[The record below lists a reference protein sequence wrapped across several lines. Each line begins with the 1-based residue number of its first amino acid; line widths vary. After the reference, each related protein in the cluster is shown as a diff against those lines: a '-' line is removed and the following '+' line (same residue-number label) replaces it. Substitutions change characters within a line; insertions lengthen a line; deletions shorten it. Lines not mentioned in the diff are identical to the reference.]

1 LLHNA
6 RQCWGLNITF
16 LVNPYE
22 RIYVSFTLH
31 GLGVSGGIAIGHAH
45 LVTSASLEVDHY
57 QIPEEFIA
65 REVKRFEK
73 AVKLVRT
80 ELNQLEKEIQTTH
93 KGEASGEM
101 AAFVTVHRMM
111 LDDPSLS
118 ETPRDV
124 IRRESC
130 NAEWALKLQLDEL
143 LAQFAEVQ
151 DEYLRERKT
160 DVRQVAERIVAAL
173 SGQISDVPEKLRERA
188 EDTILVAHDLS
199 PADVILFK
207 DHQVAAFVTDVG
219 GSTSHTAILAR
230 SLAIPAIVAL
240 HSARELVREDEVI
253 IVDGTQ
259 GVVIV
264 DPDEMVLAEYRLK
277 QNQWKLERQKLSR
290 IKTATAETLDGT
302 VVELFANIELPS
314 DLDAVK
320 QSGATGIGL
329 FRTEFLFMNRKGV
342 PTEEEQFE
350 AYKTVAEGMRGKPVV
365 IRTLDIGADKSLGG
379 PDQPSAHSALGLR
392 AIRYCLSEP
401 QLFNTQLRAILRASK
416 FGDVRI
422 LIPMLVSVNE
432 LKQTIAALDVA
443 KEQLRAEGK
452 KFNDKIQVGGMI
464 EIPAAAIALPMFL
477 RTLDFLSIGTNDL
490 IQYTLAIDRTD
501 DTVAHLYDPLH
512 PAVLLLI
519 SSVIRQANAAGVPVT
534 VCGEMAGDVELTRLL
549 LGFGLREFSM
559 HPANVLT
566 VKQRVLMSNLPD
578 IEPAAAKILK
588 ADDPDKMLAILARMN
603 A

>member
-1 LLHNA
+1 M
-6 RQCWGLNITF
+6 
-16 LVNPYE
+16 
-22 RIYVSFTLH
+22 SFTLH
-31 GLGVSGGIAIGHAH
+31 GLGVSGGIAIGHVH

-57 QIPEEFIA
+57 SIPEEFVAKEI
-65 REVKRFEK
+65 KRFDK
-73 AVKLVRT
+73 AVKTVRGELDALET
-80 ELNQLEKEIQTTH
+80 EVKSSQR
-93 KGEASGEM
+93 GDASADM
-101 AAFVTVHRMM
+101 AAFVTVHRMI
-111 LDDPSLS
+111 LDDPSFA
-118 ETPRDV
+118 EVPRDI
-124 IRRESC
+124 IRKESC

-143 LAQFAEVQ
+143 LAHFADVQ

-160 DVRQVAERIVAAL
+160 DVRQVAERVVAAL
-173 SGQISDVPEKLRERA
+173 SGQGGEVPEKLRERA

-219 GSTSHTAILAR
+219 GSTSHTAILSR
-230 SLAIPAIVAL
+230 SLAIPAIVAA
-240 HSARELVREDEVI
+240 HTARELVREDELI

-264 DPDEMVLAEYRLK
+264 EPDETVLAEYRLK
-277 QNQWKLERQKLSR
+277 QNQWKLERQKLGR
-290 IKTATAETLDGT
+290 IKTASAETLDGT
-302 VVELFANIELPS
+302 HVELHANIELPT

-329 FRTEFLFMNRKGV
+329 FRTEFLFMNRKDS
-342 PTEEEQFE
+342 PTEEEQFV
-350 AYKTVAEGMRGKPVV
+350 AYKTVAEGMRGSPVV
-365 IRTLDIGADKSLGG
+365 IRTLDIGADKSLDG

-401 QLFNTQLRAILRASK
+401 QLFNTQLRAILRASRY
-416 FGDVRI
+416 GDVRI
-422 LIPMLVSVNE
+422 LVPMLVSTNE
-432 LKQTIAALDVA
+432 LKQTLLALDTA

-452 KFNDKIQVGGMI
+452 KFNDKILVGGMI

-477 RTLDFLSIGTNDL
+477 RTLDFVSIGTNDL

-512 PAVLLLI
+512 PAILFLI
-519 SSVIRQANAAGVPVT
+519 ASVIRQADAAGVPVT

-549 LGFGLREFSM
+549 LGFGLRHFSM

-566 VKQRVLMSNLPD
+566 VKQRVLMTNLPD
-578 IEPAAAKILK
+578 VEPLANRILK
-588 ADDPDKMLAILARMN
+588 ADDPDKIIASLAKLN

>member
-1 LLHNA
+1 M
-6 RQCWGLNITF
+6 
-16 LVNPYE
+16 
-22 RIYVSFTLH
+22 SFTLH

-80 ELNQLEKEIQTTH
+80 ELNNLEKEIQTTH

-219 GSTSHTAILAR
+219 GLTSHTAILAR

-240 HSARELVREDEVI
+240 HAARELVREDEVI

-290 IKTATAETLDGT
+290 IKTAAAETLDGT

-329 FRTEFLFMNRKGV
+329 FRTEFLFMNRKGS

-443 KEQLRAEGK
+443 KEQLRTEGK

-477 RTLDFLSIGTNDL
+477 RTLDFVSIGTNDL

-512 PAVLLLI
+512 PAVLMLI

-534 VCGEMAGDVELTRLL
+534 VCGEMAGDVDLTRLL

-566 VKQRVLMSNLPD
+566 VKQRVLISNLPD
-578 IEPAAAKILK
+578 IEPATAKILK
-588 ADDPDKMLAILARMN
+588 ADDPDKMLAMLARMN

>member
-1 LLHNA
+1 MA
-6 RQCWGLNITF
+6 
-16 LVNPYE
+16 
-22 RIYVSFTLH
+22 FTLH
-31 GLGVSGGIAIGHAH
+31 GLGVSGGSAIGHAH
-45 LVTSASLEVDHY
+45 LVTNTSLEVDHY

-65 REVKRFEK
+65 REVKRFDK
-73 AVKLVRT
+73 AVKIVRA
-80 ELNQLEKEIQTTH
+80 ELDALEADIKLTQR
-93 KGEASGEM
+93 GDASADM
-101 AAFVTVHRMM
+101 AAFVTVHRMI
-111 LDDPSLS
+111 LEDPSFT

-124 IRRESC
+124 IARESC
-130 NAEWALKLQLDEL
+130 NAEWALKLQLDDL
-143 LAQFAEVQ
+143 LAQFADVQ

-173 SGQISDVPEKLRERA
+173 SGQGGAVPEKLRERA

-240 HSARELVREDEVI
+240 HTARELVREDEVI

-264 DPDEMVLAEYRLK
+264 DPDETVLAEYRLK
-277 QNQWKLERQKLSR
+277 QSLWKLERQKLSR

-302 VVELFANIELPS
+302 VIELHANIELPT
-314 DLDAVK
+314 DLAAVK
-320 QSGATGIGL
+320 LSGATGIGL
-329 FRTEFLFMNRKGV
+329 FRTEFLFMNRKDS
-342 PTEEEQFE
+342 PDEEEQLA
-350 AYKTVAEGMRGKPVV
+350 AYKAVAEGMRGQPVV
-365 IRTLDIGADKSLGG
+365 IRTLDIGADKTLG
-379 PDQPSAHSALGLR
+379 SADSGISHSALGLR

-401 QLFNTQLRAILRASK
+401 QLFNTQLRAILRASRY
-416 FGDVRI
+416 GDVRI
-422 LIPMLVSVNE
+422 LIPMLVSVTE
-432 LKQTIAALDVA
+432 LRQTIAALDIA
-443 KEQLRAEGK
+443 KAQLKAEGK
-452 KFNDKIQVGGMI
+452 KFNDAIQVGGMI

-477 RTLDFLSIGTNDL
+477 KTLDFLSIGTNDL

-501 DTVAHLYDPLH
+501 DAVAHLYDPLH
-512 PAVLLLI
+512 PAVLMLI
-519 SSVIRQANAAGVPVT
+519 SNVIQQANAASVPVA

-549 LGFGLREFSM
+549 LGFGLRHFSM
-559 HPANVLT
+559 HPANLLP

-578 IEPAAAKILK
+578 IEPSAAKILK
-588 ADDPDKMLAILARMN
+588 SGDPEKIRSMLDKLN

>member
-1 LLHNA
+1 M
-6 RQCWGLNITF
+6 
-16 LVNPYE
+16 
-22 RIYVSFTLH
+22 SFTLH

-45 LVTSASLEVDHY
+45 LVTNASLEVDHY

-65 REVKRFEK
+65 REIKRFEK

-80 ELNQLEKEIQTTH
+80 ELNNLEKEIQTTH

-173 SGQISDVPEKLRERA
+173 SGQSSDVPEKLRERA

-240 HSARELVREDEVI
+240 HTARELVREDEVI

-290 IKTATAETLDGT
+290 IKTAAAETLDGT

-314 DLDAVK
+314 DLDAVR

-329 FRTEFLFMNRKGV
+329 FRTEFLFMNRKGS

-350 AYKTVAEGMRGKPVV
+350 AYKAVAEGMPGKPVV

-401 QLFNTQLRAILRASK
+401 QLFNTQLRAILRASR
-416 FGDVRI
+416 FGDVRL
-422 LIPMLVSVNE
+422 LIPMLVSVTE
-432 LKQTIAALDVA
+432 LKQTIAALDTA

-477 RTLDFLSIGTNDL
+477 KTLDFVSIGTNDL

-512 PAVLLLI
+512 PAILLLI

-534 VCGEMAGDVELTRLL
+534 VCGEMAGDVDLTRLL

-559 HPANVLT
+559 HPANLLT
-566 VKQRVLMSNLPD
+566 VKQRVLISNLPD

-588 ADDPDKMLAILARMN
+588 ADDPDKMLAMLARMN

>member
-1 LLHNA
+1 M
-6 RQCWGLNITF
+6 
-16 LVNPYE
+16 
-22 RIYVSFTLH
+22 SFTLH
-31 GLGVSGGIAIGHAH
+31 GLGVSGGIAIGHVH

-57 QIPEEFIA
+57 SIPEEFVTKEI
-65 REVKRFEK
+65 KRFDK
-73 AVKLVRT
+73 AVKTVRAELDALET
-80 ELNQLEKEIQTTH
+80 EVKSSQR
-93 KGEASGEM
+93 GDASADM
-101 AAFVTVHRMM
+101 AAFVTVHRMI
-111 LDDPSLS
+111 LDDPSIA
-118 ETPRDV
+118 EIPRDI
-124 IRRESC
+124 IRAESC

-143 LAQFAEVQ
+143 LAHFADVQ

-160 DVRQVAERIVAAL
+160 DVRQVAERVVAAL
-173 SGQISDVPEKLRERA
+173 SGQGGEVPEKLRERA

-219 GSTSHTAILAR
+219 GSTSHTAILSR
-230 SLAIPAIVAL
+230 SLAIPAIVAA
-240 HSARELVREDEVI
+240 HTARELVREDELI

-264 DPDEMVLAEYRLK
+264 EPDETVLAEYRLK
-277 QNQWKLERQKLSR
+277 QNQWKLERQKLGR
-290 IKTATAETLDGT
+290 IKTAAAETLDGT
-302 VVELFANIELPS
+302 HVELHANIELPT

-329 FRTEFLFMNRKGV
+329 FRTEFLFMNRKDS
-342 PTEEEQFE
+342 PTEEEQFI
-350 AYKTVAEGMRGKPVV
+350 AYKTVAEGMRGAPVV
-365 IRTLDIGADKSLGG
+365 IRTLDIGADKQVGG

-401 QLFNTQLRAILRASK
+401 QLFNTQLRAILRASRY
-416 FGDVRI
+416 GDVRI
-422 LIPMLVSVNE
+422 LIPMLVSTNE
-432 LKQTIAALDVA
+432 LKQTHLALDTA

-452 KFNDKIQVGGMI
+452 KFNDRILVGGMI

-512 PAVLLLI
+512 PAILHLI
-519 SSVIRQANAAGVPVT
+519 SSVIRQADAAGVPVT
-534 VCGEMAGDVELTRLL
+534 VCGEMAGDVDLTRLL
-549 LGFGLREFSM
+549 LGFGLRHFSM

-566 VKQRVLMSNLPD
+566 VKQRVLMTNLPD
-578 IEPAAAKILK
+578 VEPAANRILK
-588 ADDPDKMLAILARMN
+588 ADDPDKILASLTKLN

>member
-1 LLHNA
+1 M
-6 RQCWGLNITF
+6 
-16 LVNPYE
+16 
-22 RIYVSFTLH
+22 SFTLH

-219 GSTSHTAILAR
+219 GLTSHTAILAR

-240 HSARELVREDEVI
+240 HAARELVREDEVI

-290 IKTATAETLDGT
+290 IKTAAAETLDGT

-329 FRTEFLFMNRKGV
+329 FRTEFLFMNRKGS

-365 IRTLDIGADKSLGG
+365 IRTLDIGADKSLDG

-452 KFNDKIQVGGMI
+452 KFNDKIKVGGMI

-477 RTLDFLSIGTNDL
+477 RALDFVSIGTNDL

-534 VCGEMAGDVELTRLL
+534 VCGEMAGDVDLTRLL

-588 ADDPDKMLAILARMN
+588 ADDPDKMLAMLAKMN